1 VKRNLHL
8 ALAAALIAAG
18 AVHDASA
25 QMGRPSPGGADPS
38 QRGGRGGPQGEPR
51 TTGERP
57 SMNQVEVAIE
67 ELREDLKLAPQQ
79 VPAWER
85 YVDKVRAIADDAT
98 RERQRVQRAQDLTGM
113 QRIDAAVD
121 VARNRYTALEDAADA
136 AKALYKSLSPEQQK
150 IGDQRLASVLVLAS
164 QSGAGMAMPIGGLPR
179 ERPARG
185 PQ

>member
-1 VKRNLHL
+1 
-8 ALAAALIAAG
+8 
-18 AVHDASA
+18 VHDASA

-38 QRGGRGGPQGEPR
+38 QRGARGGPQGDPR
-51 TTGERP
+51 TAGERP
-57 SMNQVEVAIE
+57 SMNQVEIAIE

-113 QRIDAAVD
+113 QRIDATVD
-121 VARNRYTALEDAADA
+121 VARNRYTSLEDAADA

-150 IGDQRLASVLVLAS
+150 IGDQRLANVLALAS